1 MEFEYDQVKSV
12 MNNAKHGIDF
22 EKASVLWSDPGLK
35 IATGRTLN
43 EERWI
48 AIGLI
53 QGKHWSVVFTPR
65 GDAVRIISARRSRRK
80 EIEFYES

>member
-12 MNNAKHGIDF
+12 MNKAKHGIGF
-22 EKASVLWSDPGLK
+22 EEASLLWGDPGLK
-35 IATGRTLN
+35 IASGHSMN

-65 GDAVRIISARRSRRK
+65 GDVVRIISARRSRRK
-80 EIEFYES
+80 EVEFYES

>member
-1 MEFEYDQVKSV
+1 MEFEYNQVKSV
-12 MNNAKHGIDF
+12 MNKAKHGIGF
-22 EKASVLWSDPGLK
+22 EKASVLWGDPGLK
-35 IATGRTLN
+35 IAMGRMLN